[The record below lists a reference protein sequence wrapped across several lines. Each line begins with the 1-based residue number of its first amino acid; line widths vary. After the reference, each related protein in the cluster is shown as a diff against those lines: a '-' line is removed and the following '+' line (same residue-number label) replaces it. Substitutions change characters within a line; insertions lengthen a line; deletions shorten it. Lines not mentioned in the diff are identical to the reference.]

1 MDLKK
6 GAIQRIRSCQL
17 GMDAARNE
25 LVDPLVD
32 ERLLPHIYAPDN
44 PGDPLRRP
52 PSPRRALEPRNESLL
67 ECHTA
72 NPMARPTIGYCV
84 ETLTRPGYMRTNLD
98 PPRQHGPRLMSETE
112 RLSWL
117 SDQRRQQ
124 YTGQSTSIDTQL
136 VARHWPEH
144 VDLLNNRF
152 YADFYSSIFPR
163 EFPMLERITP
173 DLHSAT
179 RTVLD
184 APTPPTV
191 RDLPLGVLSLD
202 ADRPTTEAY
211 EMGSE
216 IATIIQEVLYYLSLR
231 DMQETQVAADRLM
244 RCSQAMLHLPV
255 AVTREDTK
263 VQIARAKRRHLPRV
277 VYAQERNDG
286 REPSAIRPREPTHKR
301 EVLVRNYLVDP
312 RSEATSSSIGTRS
325 TKCMAGSP
333 SAILPRT
340 PCAASPVPGAAFRAY
355 SRNTTAVWVH
365 TRRMGTNS
373 SNARPASPL
382 GAPSKPTSPPA
393 AEPSLPIPATPTT
406 LALEQQHITT
416 VEGIVPTLQNIVA
429 TVKSD
434 CCLEFQTVAVHARN
448 AEYSPKCRLRSSV
461 LPPAF
466 RRGHHAY
473 LLNESCGSTVEA
485 CETTTIS
492 LKCALPDDG

>member
-1 MDLKK
+1 MTHNSTGMDFKK
-6 GAIQRIRSCQL
+6 CAVQRFRSCQL

-144 VDLLNNRF
+144 VGLLNNRF

-244 RCSQAMLHLPV
+244 RCSQAMLHLLTYAPHL
-255 AVTREDTK
+255 
-263 VQIARAKRRHLPRV
+263 RHPPRC
-277 VYAQERNDG
+277 
-286 REPSAIRPREPTHKR
+286 
-301 EVLVRNYLVDP
+301 EVLVRSYLVDV
-312 RSEATSSSIGTRS
+312 
-325 TKCMAGSP
+325 
-333 SAILPRT
+333 
-340 PCAASPVPGAAFRAY
+340 AADKHSVLERWCQKQEVREGRDGDPTQQSQARLAPWPV
-355 SRNTTAVWVH
+355 S
-365 TRRMGTNS
+365 
-373 SNARPASPL
+373 L
-382 GAPSKPTSPPA
+382 PA
-393 AEPSLPIPATPTT
+393 AGPSSLDPATPAPLT
-406 LALEQQHITT
+406 LKQQHITA
-416 VEGIVPTLQNIVA
+416 VEGIVTTVNLDCRLDLKMITL
-429 TVKSD
+429 
-434 CCLEFQTVAVHARN
+434 HARN
-448 AEYSPKCRLRSSV
+448 VEYNPNV
-461 LPPAF
+461 
-466 RRGHHAY
+466 
-473 LLNESCGSTVEA
+473 STL
-485 CETTTIS
+485 S
-492 LKCALPDDG
+492 YS

>member
-1 MDLKK
+1 MTHDSTGMDLKK

-52 PSPRRALEPRNESLL
+52 PSPRRALEPRSESLL

-244 RCSQAMLHLPV
+244 RCSQAMLHL
-255 AVTREDTK
+255 
-263 VQIARAKRRHLPRV
+263 
-277 VYAQERNDG
+277 
-286 REPSAIRPREPTHKR
+286 

-340 PCAASPVPGAAFRAY
+340 PGLGAYAPD
-355 SRNTTAVWVH
+355 
-365 TRRMGTNS
+365 GDQQQQ
-373 SNARPASPL
+373 PASPL

-393 AEPSLPIPATPTT
+393 AEPSLPIPATPTM
-406 LALEQQHITT
+406 LALEQQHITA

-434 CCLEFQTVAVHARN
+434 CCLEFQTVAVHARS
-448 AEYSPKCRLRSSV
+448 AEYSPKVNTLSYS
-461 LPPAF
+461 
-466 RRGHHAY
+466 
-473 LLNESCGSTVEA
+473 
-485 CETTTIS
+485 
-492 LKCALPDDG
+492 

>member
-1 MDLKK
+1 MTHNSTGMDFKK
-6 GAIQRIRSCQL
+6 CAVQRFRSCQL

-144 VDLLNNRF
+144 VGLLNNRF

-244 RCSQAMLHLPV
+244 RCSQAMLHLLTYAPHL
-255 AVTREDTK
+255 
-263 VQIARAKRRHLPRV
+263 RH
-277 VYAQERNDG
+277 
-286 REPSAIRPREPTHKR
+286 PSRC
-301 EVLVRNYLVDP
+301 EVLVRSYLVDVAADEHSVLERWCQKQEVSGSP
-312 RSEATSSSIGTRS
+312 RPMGMSSIGVHPDADRVYLHVTVS
-325 TKCMAGSP
+325 
-333 SAILPRT
+333 RT
-340 PCAASPVPGAAFRAY
+340 VRL
-355 SRNTTAVWVH
+355 T
-365 TRRMGTNS
+365 
-373 SNARPASPL
+373 
-382 GAPSKPTSPPA
+382 APSKPVSLPA
-393 AEPSLPIPATPTT
+393 AGPSSLDPATPAPLT
-406 LALEQQHITT
+406 LKQQHITA
-416 VEGIVPTLQNIVA
+416 VEGIVTTVNLDCRLDLKMITL
-429 TVKSD
+429 
-434 CCLEFQTVAVHARN
+434 HARN
-448 AEYSPKCRLRSSV
+448 VEYNPNV
-461 LPPAF
+461 
-466 RRGHHAY
+466 
-473 LLNESCGSTVEA
+473 STL
-485 CETTTIS
+485 S
-492 LKCALPDDG
+492 YS

>member
-1 MDLKK
+1 
-6 GAIQRIRSCQL
+6 
-17 GMDAARNE
+17 MDAARNE

-144 VDLLNNRF
+144 VGLLNNRF

-263 VQIARAKRRHLPRV
+263 VQIARAKHRHLPRV
-277 VYAQERNDG
+277 AYVDFVQGKTVGCGHRQALPPHGYPEYAQPLSRQTTAF
-286 REPSAIRPREPTHKR
+286 RAALQALA
-301 EVLVRNYLVDP
+301 VLVRSYLVDVAADEHSVLERWCQKQEVREGSTSAVSP
-312 RSEATSSSIGTRS
+312 RAASVAPGSAFGACSRHNIAVSGSPRPMGMSSIGVHPDADRVYLHVTVS
-325 TKCMAGSP
+325 
-333 SAILPRT
+333 RT
-340 PCAASPVPGAAFRAY
+340 VRL
-355 SRNTTAVWVH
+355 T
-365 TRRMGTNS
+365 
-373 SNARPASPL
+373 
-382 GAPSKPTSPPA
+382 APSKPV
-393 AEPSLPIPATPTT
+393 SLPVAGPSSLDPATPAPLT
-406 LALEQQHITT
+406 LKQQHITA
-416 VEGIVPTLQNIVA
+416 VEGIVM
-429 TVKSD
+429 TVNLD
-434 CCLEFQTVAVHARN
+434 CCLDLKMITLHARN
-448 AEYSPKCRLRSSV
+448 VEYNPKC
-461 LPPAF
+461 
-466 RRGHHAY
+466 
-473 LLNESCGSTVEA
+473 T
-485 CETTTIS
+485 
-492 LKCALPDDG
+492 